1 MPNDIPDT
9 IAGTFPTRTAADQ
22 AIAALRAAGFED
34 QRVRAVPPERVRDGA
49 EPLKLTRRS
58 LWSLVAG
65 ILIGAVAAP
74 SLPGRVLIVPPLRD
88 FQVAAMT
95 IVGALTG
102 GAIGWVLGAIAG
114 THAPVVEE
122 GEYRREAA
130 EHGVGPTVVTVDA
143 HDRVDEAGRILMR
156 YGATLLPGETEN
168 GRYEAGPDTSHGAIA
183 KSLAQSRRG

>member
-22 AIAALRAAGFED
+22 ALAALRAAGFED
-34 QRVRAVPPERVRDGA
+34 QRVRAVPPERVRMGA

-58 LWSLVAG
+58 LWSSVAG
-65 ILIGAVAAP
+65 ILIGAVAGAIIAWIC
-74 SLPGRVLIVPPLRD
+74 VLIVPPLRD
-88 FQVAAMT
+88 FQVAAI

-114 THAPVVEE
+114 TRAPVEE

-156 YGATLLPGETEN
+156 YGATLRPAGETEN

-183 KSLAQSRRG
+183 